1 MNGET
6 LTGLLKKGQMILAQ
20 AGIKEA
26 GLDAWLLLEYVT
38 GKSRAYYFA
47 YGEESVTESVAE
59 RYLELISRRAGHIPL
74 QHLTHQAFFMG
85 HEFYVDKNVL
95 VPRQDTETLVES
107 ALECMKAVKNPYIL
121 DMCTGSGCIL
131 ISILKERADAH
142 GTGVDLSDEALK
154 VAVRNA
160 RTLEVAE
167 HAEFVQSNLFS
178 EMQNIVYGTEYMK
191 RTAVKDT
198 VKMTECENSNRNYS
212 RAYDMIISNP
222 PYIPTAEIEDLMD
235 EVKLHDPRM
244 ALDGM
249 EDAFNDG
256 KVQYGLPYQSNVQGF
271 FYNKDLFDKAGIAY
285 PTDDTTYD
293 EFLDMIAKLKDS
305 GVTPIA
311 IGSKNSG
318 YSMWEFNEFFSR
330 YGWGDNEK
338 SYTGDKAKYSN
349 DDMNACFEKIKGLAD
364 AGAFPEN
371 MATIE
376 YFDAKQLF
384 NEGKA
389 AMFGTGQWDCAEF
402 DKNIG
407 EHIGFWWG
415 PKFEDSS
422 YEQNIAM
429 KVPAAPLVVSSAVK
443 DNDKAKEAVYAFLK
457 YYYGEEAAKI
467 SYEGSIFPATNY
479 DGIAA
484 TDSQYAMNA
493 MITALGNGW
502 KTPKAAPDQTV
513 TPAVQEAMYDAI
525 FGVMQ
530 GTYSPK
536 DALKNMDSAA
546 AN

>member
-249 EDAFNDG
+249 EDGTLFLQGAVTAFYIELITEIMETISSVPTEVMEDFLAIQPLVG
-256 KVQYGLPYQSNVQGF
+256 CVIE
-271 FYNKDLFDKAGIAY
+271 KDLNKHF
-285 PTDDTTYD
+285 T
-293 EFLDMIAKLKDS
+293 KLK
-305 GVTPIA
+305 T
-311 IGSKNSG
+311 
-318 YSMWEFNEFFSR
+318 
-330 YGWGDNEK
+330 
-338 SYTGDKAKYSN
+338 
-349 DDMNACFEKIKGLAD
+349 L
-364 AGAFPEN
+364 
-371 MATIE
+371 
-376 YFDAKQLF
+376 
-384 NEGKA
+384 
-389 AMFGTGQWDCAEF
+389 
-402 DKNIG
+402 
-407 EHIGFWWG
+407 
-415 PKFEDSS
+415 
-422 YEQNIAM
+422 
-429 KVPAAPLVVSSAVK
+429 
-443 DNDKAKEAVYAFLK
+443 KEVFLK
-457 YYYGEEAAKI
+457 
-467 SYEGSIFPATNY
+467 IF
-479 DGIAA
+479 
-484 TDSQYAMNA
+484 
-493 MITALGNGW
+493 
-502 KTPKAAPDQTV
+502 
-513 TPAVQEAMYDAI
+513 
-525 FGVMQ
+525 
-530 GTYSPK
+530 
-536 DALKNMDSAA
+536 
-546 AN
+546 